1 MENLDKI
8 TETRE
13 NALLPEGYVWAQI
26 ISDYEQKK
34 YENEFIQIKP
44 EDIEY
49 LNKKSGKVILEQ
61 VKVVTVPLISTGY
74 VLIGHFPVF
83 TTIKTQTIQ
92 GMNDIP
98 VTTKNTS

>member
-1 MENLDKI
+1 MKNLDKI

-26 ISDYEQKK
+26 TTDYEQKN

-49 LNKKSGKVILEQ
+49 LNRKSKRVILEQ

-74 VLIGHFPVF
+74 VLSGHFPVF
-83 TTIKTQTIQ
+83 TTIETQTIQ
-92 GMNDIP
+92 GMNDGP
-98 VTTKNTS
+98 VTAKNTS

>member
-26 ISDYEQKK
+26 ISDYEQKN

-49 LNKKSGKVILEQ
+49 LNRKSGRVILEK
-61 VKVVTVPLISTGY
+61 VKAVTVPLISTGY
-74 VLIGHFPVF
+74 VLSGHFPVF
-83 TTIKTQTIQ
+83 TTIKTQIIR
-92 GMNDIP
+92 GMNDGP
-98 VTTKNTS
+98 VTAKNTS